1 MRKIIEIL
9 IFFIIFIIIAF
20 IGLTIYFLINTPK
33 VSSII
38 SQYQLSQITNEILDE
53 NQSNETNH
61 DFRFVGDI
69 YHNGDKI
76 SVDINFREVDY
87 ETIKYLV
94 NYLNENI

>member
-1 MRKIIEIL
+1 MEK
-9 IFFIIFIIIAF
+9 A
-20 IGLTIYFLINTPK
+20 T
-33 VSSII
+33 
-38 SQYQLSQITNEILDE
+38 
-53 NQSNETNH
+53 SNETNH